1 MYSWRKIREKLFTFT
16 IILLSLL
23 AIAPIIHMIIV
34 ASINGIVT
42 FVKAGTSFFTGLP
55 PTPLS
60 QEIGGIAPSI
70 IGTLLMTAIS
80 LPITITLAIFAAIL
94 ATEFPKNPISVAIDA
109 IAKSLASIPTIA
121 VSMIVYTV
129 VVVPMK
135 GFSALAGALA
145 LTIVALPYAY
155 TYFSTALRS
164 VPAVYR
170 EAALSVAMSR
180 WGTVIRVLIP
190 IARNGIAI
198 GVLMTMARIMG
209 ETAALLFT
217 AGRFRNRV
225 SITPSKPVDAVP
237 LLIFDYILSPYDIWH
252 QVAWGATAFLLLAY
266 IAIFFAVKLIVK
278 EVKL

>member
-1 MYSWRKIREKLFTFT
+1 LCSWRKIREKLFTFT

-34 ASINGIVT
+34 VSINGIVT

>member
-1 MYSWRKIREKLFTFT
+1 LYSWRKIREKLFTFT

-34 ASINGIVT
+34 VSINGIVT

-155 TYFSTALRS
+155 TYFSMALRS

>member
-1 MYSWRKIREKLFTFT
+1 LYSWRKIREKLFTFT

-34 ASINGIVT
+34 VSINGIVT
-42 FVKAGTSFFTGLP
+42 VVKAGTSFFTGLP

-80 LPITITLAIFAAIL
+80 LPITITLATFAAIL
-94 ATEFPKNPISVAIDA
+94 TTEFPKNPISVAIDA

-155 TYFSTALRS
+155 TYLSTALRS

-217 AGRFRNRV
+217 AGRFRNSV

-252 QVAWGATAFLLLAY
+252 QVAWGATVLLLLAY

>member
-1 MYSWRKIREKLFTFT
+1 MYSWRKIREKLFICI

-23 AIAPIIHMIIV
+23 AIAPIIHLVIV
-34 ASINGIVT
+34 VSINGIAI

-60 QEIGGIAPSI
+60 EEIGGIAPSI
-70 IGTLLMTAIS
+70 IGTLLMTMIS
-80 LPITITLAIFAAIL
+80 LSITITLAVFAAIL
-94 ATEFPKNPISVAIDA
+94 TTEFPKNSISVAIDA

-121 VSMIVYTV
+121 VSMIVYTL

-135 GFSALAGALA
+135 GFSALAGSVA
-145 LTIVALPYAY
+145 LTIIALPYAY
-155 TYFSTALRS
+155 TYFSMVLRS
-164 VPAVYR
+164 VPAIYR
-170 EAALSVAMSR
+170 EAAFSVAMSR
-180 WGTVIRVLIP
+180 WSAVIRVLIP
-190 IARNGIAI
+190 IARKGIAV

-217 AGRFRNRV
+217 AGRFRNKV
-225 SITPSKPVDAVP
+225 SFSPTEPADAIP

-252 QVAWGATAFLLLAY
+252 QVAWGATALLLLAY